1 MINLKKNF
9 IGVKLICNV
18 VLISGVQQSEPV
30 IHIHKYTLFFRFF
43 SHWSHYRVLI
53 NYCFNS
59 FGWFAS
65 LQQITRHFLSSS
77 FSLLAVSP
85 ARESVCAHVYVCV
98 GVGVGGWV
106 REWVHKILFHVIA

>member
-1 MINLKKNF
+1 MINFKKIF

-59 FGWFAS
+59 FGVVC
-65 LQQITRHFLSSS
+65 
-77 FSLLAVSP
+77 FSATDNQTVSP